1 MAITKSFKLAELIR
15 HLSYAS
21 TTDSITTAKSMST
34 KERTR
39 GNATKTATTQFNL
52 DTFAHATFRAAKYI
66 IAMSRG
72 SDFHST
78 EIMLVHDGSAV
89 TLTQYGTLKDAT
101 IATFD
106 ADISG
111 DNVRLRCTPASSS
124 SSVIK
129 FERILVDA

>member
-15 HLSYAS
+15 HLTYDS

-52 DTFAHATFRAAKYI
+52 DTFAHATFRDAKYI

>member
-15 HLSYAS
+15 HLTYDS
-21 TTDSITTAKSMST
+21 TTDSITTSKSMST